1 MEDGPAHVS
10 LVSGFNM
17 HHPAISFAIV
27 EAGIKAQRLALS
39 RGDIH
44 TSIDSEDDDDEDE
57 GANRNA
63 SCVVLK
69 MFIVGPKSLQ
79 ECKLAFEPIA
89 EPPTISHETLGK

>member
-1 MEDGPAHVS
+1 MLYVLQLQMENGPAHVS

-44 TSIDSEDDDDEDE
+44 TSH
-57 GANRNA
+57 GT
-63 SCVVLK
+63 
-69 MFIVGPKSLQ
+69 FIL
-79 ECKLAFEPIA
+79 
-89 EPPTISHETLGK
+89 